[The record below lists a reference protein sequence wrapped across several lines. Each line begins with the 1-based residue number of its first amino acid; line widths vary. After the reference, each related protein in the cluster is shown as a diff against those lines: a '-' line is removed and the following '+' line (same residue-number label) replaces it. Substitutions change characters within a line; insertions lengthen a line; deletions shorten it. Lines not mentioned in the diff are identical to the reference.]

1 MFVYMCV
8 NVYFVFCLNNDLN
21 VVFRGGSH
29 INSKSP
35 LQLEA
40 DLGTNLMML
49 EADKDDKYRVR
60 LNVTEILSHLSTSIV
75 IQTVTKFHYIIVKF
89 ILL

>member
-1 MFVYMCV
+1 MCIL
-8 NVYFVFCLNNDLN
+8 YFVLIYDLN
-21 VVFRGGSH
+21 IVFRGGSH

-35 LQLEA
+35 LQVEA
-40 DLGTNLMML
+40 DLGINLMML
-49 EADKDDKYRVR
+49 EADKDDNNRVR
-60 LNVTEILSHLSTSIV
+60 LNVILSHLSTSTV